1 MIYKLAIA
9 TSSQILRGGVI
20 YSQNCEF
27 ISLNYEKKVTITLFY
42 SVAQTVFHSNERQDA
57 AVKKKSNKLLLKC
70 CVKLFS
76 HALMNSHG
84 LLFYSDMRV
93 DLKELLLIVDKL
105 QYV

>member
-1 MIYKLAIA
+1 MRKK
-9 TSSQILRGGVI
+9 SQLPF
-20 YSQNCEF
+20 F
-27 ISLNYEKKVTITLFY
+27 IFFP
-42 SVAQTVFHSNERQDA
+42 VAQTGFHSNERQDA
-57 AVKKKSNKLLLKC
+57 TVKKMSNKLLLKC

-105 QYV
+105 QYVW

>member
-1 MIYKLAIA
+1 M
-9 TSSQILRGGVI
+9 I

-27 ISLNYEKKVTITLFY
+27 ISLNYEKKVTIALFIFY
-42 SVAQTVFHSNERQDA
+42 SVTQTVFHSNERRDA

-93 DLKELLLIVDKL
+93 DLKELLLILDKL